1 MNSSFFERTL
11 FKSLRTFVVPLFDQV
26 SIAVQEQIIV
36 IQVAAEQ
43 VIAIITESISR
54 IIIALNKRW
63 NNRPRKV

>member
-43 VIAIITESISR
+43 VIAIIRESLSR

-63 NNRPRKV
+63 NNRPRKL